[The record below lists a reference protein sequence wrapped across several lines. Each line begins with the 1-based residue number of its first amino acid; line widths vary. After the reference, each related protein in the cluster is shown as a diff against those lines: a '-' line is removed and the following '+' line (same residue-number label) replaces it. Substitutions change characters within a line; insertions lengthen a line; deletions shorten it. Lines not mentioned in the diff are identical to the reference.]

1 MIYHLVEFLKGIGI
15 DLPGQGLFGYLSF
28 RAMAAFTTALLIS
41 IFAGRKII
49 RWIQKKQIGEE
60 IRDLGLEGQMQK
72 KGTPTMGGIIIFIS
86 IIVPIL
92 LFGDLTNIYNIL
104 LLVSTVWFFL
114 IGFADDYIKVF
125 KKNKEGMSAKMKLA
139 GQGLMGLAI
148 GLAVCFNSDIVVRE
162 NVQVSETVVIEA
174 LADSTSID
182 HAEMQEVEKMDV
194 IKSTKTTI
202 PFIKNH
208 NLDYSE
214 IMSFCGDYKEEAGW
228 ALFVLITIFVVTAVS
243 NGANLND
250 GMDGMLAGNA
260 AIIGIALALLAY
272 VSSHVGWAEYLNIMF
287 LPGAEEIVVFA
298 FAFIGALIG
307 FLWYNAFPAQ
317 VFMGDTGSLTIGGII
332 GVIAILI
339 HKEILLVLLCGV
351 FVAEN
356 LSVMTQVAY
365 YKRGKRKGVKQRL
378 FRRAPLHHHYNI
390 GEEKLDKECSYLFKG
405 PERPLHEAKITLR
418 FWIVTIVMA
427 VITLMTLKI
436 R

>member
-1 MIYHLVEFLKGIGI
+1 MFYYIFDLFANSG
-15 DLPGQGLFGYLSF
+15 LPGARLMHYTSF
-28 RAMAAFTTALLIS
+28 RALLTIVIS
-41 IFAGRKII
+41 LVVSVWFGSHLIKYFK
-49 RWIQKKQIGEE
+49 KKQITETLREYDKNNLKAGV
-60 IRDLGLEGQMQK
+60 
-72 KGTPTMGGIIIFIS
+72 PTMGGLIIIIA
-86 IIVPIL
+86 ILVPC
-92 LFGDLTNIYNIL
+92 L
-104 LLVSTVWFFL
+104 LLGRLDNVYMLLLIITTVWL
-114 IGFADDYIKVF
+114 GILGFADDYIKTF
-125 KKNKEGMSAKMKLA
+125 KKNKDGIPGKIKIIA
-139 GQGLMGLAI
+139 QVGLGFVI
-148 GLAVCFNSDIVVRE
+148 GLTLYLSPQAVMRE
-162 NVQVSETVVIEA
+162 NVV
-174 LADSTSID
+174 
-182 HAEMQEVEKMDV
+182 VEKANNTEV
-194 IKSTKTTI
+194 IQHSTKSEKLNKTTI

-228 ALFVLITIFVVTAVS
+228 VLFVIVTIIVVTAVS

-260 AIIGIALALLAY
+260 AIIGVTLAVLAY
-272 VSSHVGWAEYLNIMF
+272 VSSHVNWAEYLNIMF
-287 LPGAEEIVVFA
+287 LPGIEEVVIFT

-332 GVIAILI
+332 AVIAILI
-339 HKEILLVLLCGV
+339 HKEILLVLLCGI

-356 LSVMTQVAY
+356 LSVMAQVAY
-365 YKRGKRKGVKQRL
+365 FKRGKRKGVKQRL

-390 GEEKLDKECSYLFKG
+390 GEDKLDKECTYLFKG
-405 PERPLHEAKITLR
+405 PERPLHEAKVTLR

>member
-1 MIYHLVEFLKGIGI
+1 MLYYIF
-15 DLPGQGLFGYLSF
+15 DLLAKSGMPGARLMYYTSF
-28 RAMAAFTTALLIS
+28 RAMLTIVISLLVSAWFGSYLIKY
-41 IFAGRKII
+41 FK
-49 RWIQKKQIGEE
+49 KKQITETLREYDKNNLKAGV
-60 IRDLGLEGQMQK
+60 
-72 KGTPTMGGIIIFIS
+72 PTMGGLIIIIAILVPCLLIGRLGNVYMQLL
-86 IIVPIL
+86 II
-92 LFGDLTNIYNIL
+92 T
-104 LLVSTVWFFL
+104 TVWL
-114 IGFADDYIKVF
+114 GILGFADDYIKTF
-125 KKNKEGMSAKMKLA
+125 KKNKDGISGKTKIAA
-139 GQGLMGLAI
+139 QVGLGLVI
-148 GLAVCFNSDIVVRE
+148 GLTLCFSPQAVMRDNRTVEIDGVKSVHLSQKATKE
-162 NVQVSETVVIEA
+162 N
-174 LADSTSID
+174 
-182 HAEMQEVEKMDV
+182 
-194 IKSTKTTI
+194 KTTI
-202 PFIKNH
+202 PFVKDHDIN
-208 NLDYSE
+208 YSE
-214 IMSFCGDYKEEAGW
+214 VMSFCGDYKEEAGW
-228 ALFVLITIFVVTAVS
+228 VLFVIVTVLAVTAVS

-260 AIIGIALALLAY
+260 AIIGVALAVLAY
-272 VSSHVGWAEYLNIMF
+272 ASSHLEWAEYLNIMY
-287 LPGAEEIVVFA
+287 LPGGEEVVIFA

-317 VFMGDTGSLTIGGII
+317 VFMGDTGSLSIGGII
-332 GVIAILI
+332 AVVAILI

-390 GEEKLDKECSYLFKG
+390 GEEQLDKECSYLFKG

>member
-1 MIYHLVEFLKGIGI
+1 MLYYIFDILAKYN
-15 DLPGQGLFGYLSF
+15 LPGARLVHYTSF
-28 RAMAAFTTALLIS
+28 RALLTIVIS
-41 IFAGRKII
+41 LVVSAWFGTYLIKYFK
-49 RWIQKKQIGEE
+49 KKQITETLREYDKNNLKAGV
-60 IRDLGLEGQMQK
+60 
-72 KGTPTMGGIIIFIS
+72 PTMGGLIIIIA
-86 IIVPIL
+86 ILVPC
-92 LFGDLTNIYNIL
+92 L
-104 LLVSTVWFFL
+104 LLGRLNNVYMLLLITTTVWL
-114 IGFADDYIKVF
+114 GILGFADDYIKTF
-125 KKNKEGMSAKMKLA
+125 KKNKDGIPGKVKIVAQA
-139 GQGLMGLAI
+139 GLGLII
-148 GLAVCFNSDIVVRE
+148 GLTLYFSPQAVMRENIVVESSNNTEVIQHRTK
-162 NVQVSETVVIEA
+162 SEK
-174 LADSTSID
+174 LN
-182 HAEMQEVEKMDV
+182 
-194 IKSTKTTI
+194 KTTI

-228 ALFVLITIFVVTAVS
+228 ILFVIVTVLVVTAVS

-260 AIIGIALALLAY
+260 AIIGVTLAVLAY
-272 VSSHVGWAEYLNIMF
+272 VSSHVNWAEYLNIMY
-287 LPGAEEIVVFA
+287 LPGIEEVVIFA

-332 GVIAILI
+332 AVIAILI
-339 HKEILLVLLCGV
+339 HKEILLVLLCGI

-356 LSVMTQVAY
+356 LSVMAQVAY
-365 YKRGKRKGVKQRL
+365 FKRGKRKGVKQRL

-390 GEEKLDKECSYLFKG
+390 EDEKLDKECKYVFKG
-405 PERPLHEAKITLR
+405 PERPLHEAKVTLR

>member
-1 MIYHLVEFLKGIGI
+1 MLYYIF
-15 DLPGQGLFGYLSF
+15 DLLAKSGMPGARLMYYTSF
-28 RAMAAFTTALLIS
+28 RAMLTIVISLLVSAWFGSYLIKY
-41 IFAGRKII
+41 FK
-49 RWIQKKQIGEE
+49 KKQITETLREYDKNNLKAGV
-60 IRDLGLEGQMQK
+60 
-72 KGTPTMGGIIIFIS
+72 PTMGGLIIIIA
-86 IIVPIL
+86 ILVPCL
-92 LFGDLTNIYNIL
+92 LIGRLNNVYML
-104 LLVSTVWFFL
+104 LLIITTVWL
-114 IGFADDYIKVF
+114 GVLGFADDYIKTF
-125 KKNKEGMSAKMKLA
+125 RKNKDGISGKTKIVA
-139 GQGLMGLAI
+139 QI
-148 GLAVCFNSDIVVRE
+148 GLGLVIGLTLCFSPQAVMRDNITVE
-162 NVQVSETVVIEA
+162 NNGVKSVQLSPKATKEN
-174 LADSTSID
+174 
-182 HAEMQEVEKMDV
+182 
-194 IKSTKTTI
+194 KTTI
-202 PFIKNH
+202 PFVKDHDIN
-208 NLDYSE
+208 YSE

-228 ALFVLITIFVVTAVS
+228 VLFVIVTVLAVTAVS

-260 AIIGIALALLAY
+260 AIIGVALAVLAY
-272 VSSHVGWAEYLNIMF
+272 ASSHLGWAGYLNIMY
-287 LPGAEEIVVFA
+287 LPGGEEVVIFA

-317 VFMGDTGSLTIGGII
+317 VFMGDTGSLSIGGII
-332 GVIAILI
+332 AVIAILI

-356 LSVMTQVAY
+356 LSVMAQVAY
-365 YKRGKRKGVKQRL
+365 FKKGKRKGVKQRL

>member
-1 MIYHLVEFLKGIGI
+1 MLYYIFDIFAKSG
-15 DLPGQGLFGYLSF
+15 LPGARLMQYTSF
-28 RAMAAFTTALLIS
+28 RALLTIVIS
-41 IFAGRKII
+41 LIVSAWFGSYLIKYFK
-49 RWIQKKQIGEE
+49 KKQITETLREYDKNNLKAGV
-60 IRDLGLEGQMQK
+60 
-72 KGTPTMGGIIIFIS
+72 PTMGGLIIIIA
-86 IIVPIL
+86 ILVPCL
-92 LFGDLTNIYNIL
+92 LFGRLDNVYML
-104 LLVSTVWFFL
+104 LLIITTVWL
-114 IGFADDYIKVF
+114 GILGFADDYIKTF
-125 KKNKEGMSAKMKLA
+125 KKNKDGIPGKVKIIAQA
-139 GQGLMGLAI
+139 GLGLII
-148 GLAVCFNSDIVVRE
+148 GLTLYLSPQAVMRE
-162 NVQVSETVVIEA
+162 NIVIEK
-174 LADSTSID
+174 TNNT
-182 HAEMQEVEKMDV
+182 EVVQHRAKSEKLN
-194 IKSTKTTI
+194 KTTI

-228 ALFVLITIFVVTAVS
+228 VLFVIVTILVVTAVS

-260 AIIGIALALLAY
+260 AIIGVALAILAY
-272 VSSHVGWAEYLNIMF
+272 VSSHVDWAEYLNIMF
-287 LPGAEEIVVFA
+287 LPGSEEIVIFT

-332 GVIAILI
+332 AVVAIII

-356 LSVMTQVAY
+356 LSVMAQVAY
-365 YKRGKRKGVKQRL
+365 FKSGKKKGVKQRL

-390 GEEKLDKECSYLFKG
+390 GEEKLDKECKYVFKG

-427 VITLMTLKI
+427 AITLMTLKI